1 MSLEQAKKAGISERE
16 YHEIMTEMHDDLDR
30 ARLNES
36 LLEEYIDR
44 IERIS
49 EGRIRL
55 IKYKS

>member
-1 MSLEQAKKAGISERE
+1 MSLEQAKKAGVSERE
-16 YHEIMTEMHDDLDR
+16 YHEIMKEMHDDLDR

-36 LLEEYIDR
+36 LLEDYIDR
-44 IERIS
+44 IEHIS